1 MTKELSA
8 FFDGE
13 LEVHEE
19 AGLWAA
25 LKRDRYL
32 HERWQNYKLIGDAIR
47 DEQNL
52 GCDVTGGVMRALA
65 DEPVVLA
72 PRTRRTPTWS
82 SAIMAMAAS
91 VAGIAVVGW
100 LALSP
105 QPQGG
110 EVAAL
115 AQSKSA
121 PAAVV
126 ATQTAIQP
134 ASQGL
139 QEYVLAHQANAPGL
153 HLQGGTQHIRTVSV
167 VGGSK

>member
-8 FFDGE
+8 LFDGE

-19 AGLWAA
+19 AGLWAV
-25 LKRDRYL
+25 LKGDPHLR
-32 HERWQNYKLIGDAIR
+32 ERWQNYKLIGDAIR
-47 DEQNL
+47 DERNL
-52 GCDVTGGVMRALA
+52 ASDITGGVMRELV

-72 PRTRRTPTWS
+72 PRTRRAPTWS

-100 LALSP
+100 LALMP
-105 QPQGG
+105 QIQGG
-110 EVAAL
+110 EPATL
-115 AQSKSA
+115 TQSRQV

-126 ATQTAIQP
+126 VTQVATQP
-134 ASQGL
+134 NSQGI

>member
-8 FFDGE
+8 MLDGE
-13 LEVHEE
+13 LESHEE

-25 LKRDRYL
+25 LKADPRLRNK
-32 HERWQNYKLIGDAIR
+32 WQNYKLIGDAIR
-47 DEQNL
+47 DERNL
-52 GCDVTGGVMRALA
+52 ASDITNSVMLDLA
-65 DEPVVLA
+65 DEPVILA
-72 PRTRRTPTWS
+72 PQAKRASTWS

-100 LALSP
+100 LALTP
-105 QPQGG
+105 QLQGG
-110 EVAAL
+110 EQAAL
-115 AQSKSA
+115 AQAKHA
-121 PAAVV
+121 PV
-126 ATQTAIQP
+126 AGVAP
-134 ASQGL
+134 SPNSPGM